1 MTQLTPAPHLTH
13 ATRLSPA
20 LGTPASPTR
29 RYRVIRAGQRAL
41 RPIRAARVQA
51 PAPATLTAQLRALLT
66 ELFTPDAER
75 EYARQHLRAEL
86 TAEAEAHHRRLLIR
100 GHV

>member
-1 MTQLTPAPHLTH
+1 MTQLTPVTHLAH
-13 ATRLSPA
+13 ATRVNPT
-20 LGTPASPTR
+20 LGAPASPTR

-51 PAPATLTAQLRALLT
+51 PTTLTGRLRTLLA

-75 EYARQHLRAEL
+75 EYARQHLRAVL
-86 TAEAEAHHRRLLIR
+86 NAEAETHHRRLFIR